1 MPMPLPRRQP
11 ETDTQAL
18 LARARQFGEDG
29 RTDEAFAAY
38 VALLGRL
45 PNDLSA
51 LHGLGRLAH
60 RTGRRGA
67 AKSVYEQL
75 VSHWPLDIT
84 GRINLGSLLYED
96 GDLDGAQAQFQAALA
111 LDDALSDPHRGL
123 ARIAQDRGETEK
135 ADLHWRKS
143 FPGQA
148 AATQPYRGKG
158 NAMPL
163 LMLVSTRGGNIP
175 TQHMLDDRL
184 HAVTALYVEYYRF
197 DLPLPPHGLI
207 FNAIGDA
214 DRCGPA
220 LAIAADVVERSG
232 MAVINHPARI
242 VETGRAANATR
253 LGGLPGV
260 RTPNVRTLRR
270 GRIAPPAGLDFPL
283 LRRRRVGH

>member
-1 MPMPLPRRQP
+1 MPFAQPQATPLPGRQP
-11 ETDTQAL
+11 EADTQAL
-18 LARARQFGEDG
+18 LSHAKQLGEDG

-38 VALLGRL
+38 VALLSRL

-67 AKSVYEQL
+67 ARSIYEQL
-75 VSHWPLDIT
+75 VGHWPLDIA
-84 GRINLGSLLYED
+84 GRINLGSLLYDD
-96 GDLDGAQAQFQAALA
+96 GDLDGAEAQFQAALT
-111 LDDALSDPHRGL
+111 LDGAPSDPHRGL

-135 ADLHWRKS
+135 ADLYWRKS

-148 AATQPYRGKG
+148 TATQPYRGKG
-158 NAMPL
+158 DPVPL

-184 HAVTALYVEYYRF
+184 HAVTALYVEYYRPG
-197 DLPLPPHGLI
+197 LPLPPHGLI

-220 LAIAADVVERSG
+220 LAIAADVVARSG
-232 MAVINHPARI
+232 MAVINPPARI
-242 VETGRAANATR
+242 GETGRAANAAR
-253 LGGLPGV
+253 LCG
-260 RTPNVRTLRR
+260 
-270 GRIAPPAGLDFPL
+270 
-283 LRRRRVGH
+283 